1 MPTLAQLG
9 ILFAGYAGGLL
20 LFTPVL
26 GILSDKCVTYTRV
39 PVSGAIH
46 LFLFRELVGSP
57 NTNTGL
63 DGNGR
68 CWPASWG

>member
-26 GILSDKCVTYTRV
+26 GILSDKCVTDTRV
-39 PVSGAIH
+39 QTVSGAIAD
-46 LFLFRELVGSP
+46 LF
-57 NTNTGL
+57 
-63 DGNGR
+63 
-68 CWPASWG
+68 